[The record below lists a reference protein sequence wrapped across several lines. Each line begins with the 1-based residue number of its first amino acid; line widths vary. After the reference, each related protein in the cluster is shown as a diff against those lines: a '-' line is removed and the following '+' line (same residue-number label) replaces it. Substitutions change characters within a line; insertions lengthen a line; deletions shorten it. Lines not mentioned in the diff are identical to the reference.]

1 MSSGGVLS
9 ALFTEKVRVITAG
22 AFLLFVSF
30 SSPADEVIQ
39 AHQLEKKNISETA
52 ASQQRINS
60 SSDLAFAL
68 KADIEALQAEVDSL
82 TIYRD
87 HLESLVQ
94 SQEQEMR
101 SLDEQ
106 LAQIDTTK
114 RSVVPLMY
122 RMLDG
127 LKAIIESDKP
137 IRLQARQQ
145 RLDKLEAMMGKANI
159 SDAEKYRR
167 ILEAYQIELDYG
179 TKLGH
184 FTGSILADGA
194 NREAEQLYIGRVV
207 LVARSLDL
215 QHFWS
220 WDTQQARWLPLPAEL
235 GPEVNKAFAIA
246 NKQASP
252 ALLTLPVSLK
262 EAK

>member
-1 MSSGGVLS
+1 M
-9 ALFTEKVRVITAG
+9 ITAG
-22 AFLLFVSF
+22 AFLLFVSL
-30 SSPADEVIQ
+30 SSPADEISQ
-39 AHQLEKKNISETA
+39 AHTLEKKNIDATV
-52 ASQQRINS
+52 ASQQRIDT
-60 SSDLAFAL
+60 SSDQAFAL

-106 LAQIDTTK
+106 LDQIDITK

-127 LKAIIESDKP
+127 LNTLIEGDKP
-137 IRLQARQQ
+137 IRPQVRQQ
-145 RLDKLEAMMGKANI
+145 RLEKLDTMMGKANI

-184 FTGSILADGA
+184 FTGSILVDGVT
-194 NREAEQLYIGRVV
+194 REAEQLYIGRVV
-207 LVARSLDL
+207 LVARSLDQ

-220 WDTQQARWLPLPAEL
+220 WDTQQEHWSPLSAEL

-246 NKQASP
+246 NKQALP
-252 ALLTLPVSLK
+252 ALLTLPVSLQEGK
-262 EAK
+262 